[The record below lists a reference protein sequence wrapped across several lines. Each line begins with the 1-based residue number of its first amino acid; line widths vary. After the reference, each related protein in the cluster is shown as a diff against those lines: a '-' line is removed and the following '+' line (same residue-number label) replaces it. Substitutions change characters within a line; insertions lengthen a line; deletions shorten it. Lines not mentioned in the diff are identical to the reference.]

1 MKFIDPKNNTDLEN
15 YKLLIGSV
23 IPRPIAFITSIS
35 GEGVVN
41 AAPFS
46 YFNIVSSA
54 PPLVSIAI
62 LREKEE
68 PKDTLKNI
76 LEKKEFVLHL
86 VNSENV
92 ENINKASINFAPDK
106 SEVEFANLTLVESTN
121 VSVPGVLESRVRF
134 ECTLENH
141 FEIKDNGKTITDLV
155 IGRIVGF
162 QIDEEVLFDGKIDP
176 LKLDPIARL
185 AGRSYSKLG
194 EIFDLKRPRL

>member
-155 IGRIVGF
+155 IGRI
-162 QIDEEVLFDGKIDP
+162 
-176 LKLDPIARL
+176 L
-185 AGRSYSKLG
+185 AFK
-194 EIFDLKRPRL
+194 